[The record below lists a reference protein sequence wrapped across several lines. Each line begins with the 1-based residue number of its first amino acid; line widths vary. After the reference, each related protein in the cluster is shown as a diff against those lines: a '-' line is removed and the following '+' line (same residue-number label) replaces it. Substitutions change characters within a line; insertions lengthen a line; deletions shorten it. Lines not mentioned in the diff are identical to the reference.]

1 MHHLRPPGDAM
12 SDLPDLLQLTEIG
25 ERRYRVTQPSE
36 SPEGRDVVFSGQLLA
51 QMIMAS
57 DHAPAG
63 PRTCGRF
70 TPCSRAGTYSRPIE
84 LEVES
89 LLAGR
94 TWASDTVTATQA
106 GKALSRAS
114 VLLNVVDEDLMRHE
128 PPMPPVP
135 APPTWAAPGQA
146 FPAPSSGRCP
156 AVHEVGGVP
165 VEMAWHRFERPLASQ
180 AANQAVLAWATCGN
194 IIGLAMRPHRDRVR
208 IEDAHAS
215 ISTGVIAQT
224 IHFVDRFDVS
234 QWLLVRPRGHEGR
247 HRPGLRGR
255 PRVHRGRHPRGHV
268 PPGLDGQGRSRAARP
283 EAVHVGVGAA
293 ATPQIHVATKYARS
307 GDAYTRGMSARSA
320 PRRSQSRA
328 TTATRSRRTRPSRST
343 SAGTA
348 GWS

>member
-1 MHHLRPPGDAM
+1 M

-25 ERRYRVTQPSE
+25 ERRYQVTQPSE

-57 DHAPAG
+57 DHAAG
-63 PRTCGRF
+63 GTKDVRSVHAVF
-70 TPCSRAGTYSRPIE
+70 ARAGTYSRPIE

-94 TWASDTVTATQA
+94 TWAGDTVTATQSE
-106 GKALSRAS
+106 KVLSRAT
-114 VLLNVVDEDLMRHE
+114 VLLNVVDEDLIRHE

-135 APPTWAAPGQA
+135 APAEVDAAPGQV
-146 FPAPSSGRCP
+146 FPGAELRPVSGRD
-156 AVHEVGGVP
+156 EVGGVP

-224 IHFVDRFDVS
+224 IHFVERFDVS
-234 QWLLVRPRGHEGR
+234 QWLLVRHEATKAATGR
-247 HRPGLRGR
+247 VYGDGR
-255 PRVHRGRHPRGHV
+255 VFAE
-268 PPGLDGQGRSRAARP
+268 DGILVAAFHQDSMARAA
-283 EAVHVGVGAA
+283 AA
-293 ATPQIHVATKYARS
+293 PLDPK
-307 GDAYTRGMSARSA
+307 
-320 PRRSQSRA
+320 
-328 TTATRSRRTRPSRST
+328 T
-343 SAGTA
+343 SM
-348 GWS
+348 

>member
-1 MHHLRPPGDAM
+1 M

-25 ERRYRVTQPSE
+25 ERRYQVTQPSE

-57 DHAPAG
+57 DHAAG
-63 PRTCGRF
+63 GAKDVRSVHAVF
-70 TPCSRAGTYSRPIE
+70 ARAGTYTRPIE

-94 TWASDTVTATQA
+94 TWAGDTVTATQS
-106 GKALSRAS
+106 GKVLSRAT

-135 APPTWAAPGQA
+135 APAEVDAAPGQV
-146 FPAPSSGRCP
+146 FPGAELRPVSGRD
-156 AVHEVGGVP
+156 EVGGVP

-224 IHFVDRFDVS
+224 IHFVERFDVA
-234 QWLLVRPRGHEGR
+234 QWLLVRHEATKAATGR
-247 HRPGLRGR
+247 VYGDGR
-255 PRVHRGRHPRGHV
+255 VFAE
-268 PPGLDGQGRSRAARP
+268 DGILVAAFHQDSMARAA
-283 EAVHVGVGAA
+283 AA
-293 ATPQIHVATKYARS
+293 PLDPK
-307 GDAYTRGMSARSA
+307 
-320 PRRSQSRA
+320 
-328 TTATRSRRTRPSRST
+328 T
-343 SAGTA
+343 SM
-348 GWS
+348 

>member
-1 MHHLRPPGDAM
+1 M

-25 ERRYRVTQPSE
+25 ERRYQVTQPSE

-57 DHAPAG
+57 DHAAG
-63 PRTCGRF
+63 GAKDVRSVHAVF
-70 TPCSRAGTYSRPIE
+70 ARAGTYTRPIE

-94 TWASDTVTATQA
+94 TWASDTVTATQS
-106 GKALSRAS
+106 GKVLSRAT

-135 APPTWAAPGQA
+135 APAEVDAAPGQV
-146 FPAPSSGRCP
+146 FPGAELRPVSGRD
-156 AVHEVGGVP
+156 ELGGVP

-224 IHFVDRFDVS
+224 VHFVERFDVS
-234 QWLLVRPRGHEGR
+234 QWLLVRHEATKAATGR
-247 HRPGLRGR
+247 VYGDGR
-255 PRVHRGRHPRGHV
+255 VFAE
-268 PPGLDGQGRSRAARP
+268 DGILVAAFHQDSMARAA
-283 EAVHVGVGAA
+283 AA
-293 ATPQIHVATKYARS
+293 LLDPK
-307 GDAYTRGMSARSA
+307 
-320 PRRSQSRA
+320 
-328 TTATRSRRTRPSRST
+328 T
-343 SAGTA
+343 SM
-348 GWS
+348 

>member
-1 MHHLRPPGDAM
+1 M

-25 ERRYRVTQPSE
+25 ERRYQVTQPSE

-57 DHAPAG
+57 DHAAG
-63 PRTCGRF
+63 GTKDVRSVHAVF
-70 TPCSRAGTYSRPIE
+70 ARAGTYSRPIE

-94 TWASDTVTATQA
+94 TWAGDTVTATQSE
-106 GKALSRAS
+106 KVLSRAT

-135 APPTWAAPGQA
+135 APAEVDAAPGQV
-146 FPAPSSGRCP
+146 FPGAELRPVSGRD
-156 AVHEVGGVP
+156 EVGGVP

-224 IHFVDRFDVS
+224 IHFVERFDVS
-234 QWLLVRPRGHEGR
+234 QWLLVRHEATKAATGR
-247 HRPGLRGR
+247 VYGDGR
-255 PRVHRGRHPRGHV
+255 VFAE
-268 PPGLDGQGRSRAARP
+268 DGILVAAFHQDSMARAA
-283 EAVHVGVGAA
+283 AA
-293 ATPQIHVATKYARS
+293 PLDPK
-307 GDAYTRGMSARSA
+307 
-320 PRRSQSRA
+320 
-328 TTATRSRRTRPSRST
+328 T
-343 SAGTA
+343 SM
-348 GWS
+348 

>member
-1 MHHLRPPGDAM
+1 MLGRDAV

-25 ERRYRVTQPSE
+25 ERRYQVTQPSE
-36 SPEGRDVVFSGQLLA
+36 SAEGRDVVFSGQLLA

-57 DHAPAG
+57 DHTAG
-63 PRTCGRF
+63 GAKDVRSIHAVF
-70 TPCSRAGTYSRPIE
+70 ARAGTYSRPIE

-94 TWASDTVTATQA
+94 TWANDTVTATQA
-106 GKALSRAS
+106 GKVLSRAT

-135 APPTWAAPGQA
+135 APAEVDAVPGQA
-146 FPAPSSGRCP
+146 FPGAELRPVPGGQ
-156 AVHEVGGVP
+156 EVGGVP

-208 IEDAHAS
+208 IEEAHAS

-234 QWLLVRPRGHEGR
+234 QWVLVCHE
-247 HRPGLRGR
+247 
-255 PRVHRGRHPRGHV
+255 
-268 PPGLDGQGRSRAARP
+268 ATK
-283 EAVHVGVGAA
+283 A
-293 ATPQIHVATKYARS
+293 ATGRVYGDGRVFTQDGTLVAAFHQDSMARVPAAPLDTKRS
-307 GDAYTRGMSARSA
+307 M
-320 PRRSQSRA
+320 
-328 TTATRSRRTRPSRST
+328 
-343 SAGTA
+343 
-348 GWS
+348 

>member
-1 MHHLRPPGDAM
+1 M

-25 ERRYRVTQPSE
+25 ERRYQVTQPSE

-57 DHAPAG
+57 DHAAG
-63 PRTCGRF
+63 GAKDVRSVHAVF
-70 TPCSRAGTYSRPIE
+70 ARAGTYTRPIE

-94 TWASDTVTATQA
+94 TWASDTVTATQS
-106 GKALSRAS
+106 GKVLSRAT

-135 APPTWAAPGQA
+135 APAEVDAAPGQV
-146 FPAPSSGRCP
+146 FPGAELRLVSGRDE
-156 AVHEVGGVP
+156 AGGVP

-224 IHFVDRFDVS
+224 VHFVERFDVS
-234 QWLLVRPRGHEGR
+234 QWLLVRHEATKAATGR
-247 HRPGLRGR
+247 VYGDGR
-255 PRVHRGRHPRGHV
+255 VFAE
-268 PPGLDGQGRSRAARP
+268 DGILVAAFHQDSMARAA
-283 EAVHVGVGAA
+283 AA
-293 ATPQIHVATKYARS
+293 LLDPK
-307 GDAYTRGMSARSA
+307 
-320 PRRSQSRA
+320 
-328 TTATRSRRTRPSRST
+328 T
-343 SAGTA
+343 SM
-348 GWS
+348 

>member
-1 MHHLRPPGDAM
+1 M

-25 ERRYRVTQPSE
+25 ERRYQVTQPSE

-57 DHAPAG
+57 DHAAG
-63 PRTCGRF
+63 GAKDVRSVHAVF
-70 TPCSRAGTYSRPIE
+70 ARAGTYTRPIE

-94 TWASDTVTATQA
+94 TWASDTVTATQS
-106 GKALSRAS
+106 GKVLSRAT

-135 APPTWAAPGQA
+135 APADVDAAPGQV
-146 FPAPSSGRCP
+146 FPGAELRLVSGRDE
-156 AVHEVGGVP
+156 AGGVP

-215 ISTGVIAQT
+215 ISTGVIGQT
-224 IHFVDRFDVS
+224 VHFVERFDVS
-234 QWLLVRPRGHEGR
+234 QWLLVRHEATKAATGR
-247 HRPGLRGR
+247 VYGDGR
-255 PRVHRGRHPRGHV
+255 VFAE
-268 PPGLDGQGRSRAARP
+268 DGILVAAFHQDSMARAA
-283 EAVHVGVGAA
+283 AA
-293 ATPQIHVATKYARS
+293 LLDPK
-307 GDAYTRGMSARSA
+307 
-320 PRRSQSRA
+320 
-328 TTATRSRRTRPSRST
+328 T
-343 SAGTA
+343 SM
-348 GWS
+348 

>member
-1 MHHLRPPGDAM
+1 MV
-12 SDLPDLLQLTEIG
+12 SDLPDMLQLTEIG

-36 SPEGRDVVFSGQLLA
+36 PPEGRDVVFSGQLLA

-57 DHAPAG
+57 DHRAG
-63 PRTCGRF
+63 GAKDVRSIHAVF
-70 TPCSRAGTYSRPIE
+70 ARAGTYSHPIE

-114 VLLNVVDEDLMRHE
+114 VLLNVVDDDLMRHE
-128 PPMPPVP
+128 PLMPPVP
-135 APPTWAAPGQA
+135 APGEVEAAPGQA
-146 FPAPSSGRCP
+146 FPGAELRPVPG
-156 AVHEVGGVP
+156 VQEVGGVP

-234 QWLLVRPRGHEGR
+234 QWLLVGHEATKAATGR
-247 HRPGLRGR
+247 VYGDGR
-255 PRVHRGRHPRGHV
+255 VFTQ
-268 PPGLDGQGRSRAARP
+268 DGTLVATFHQDSMARAA
-283 EAVHVGVGAA
+283 AA
-293 ATPQIHVATKYARS
+293 PLDPKRS
-307 GDAYTRGMSARSA
+307 M
-320 PRRSQSRA
+320 
-328 TTATRSRRTRPSRST
+328 
-343 SAGTA
+343 
-348 GWS
+348 